1 MHFNLLPPPLATL
14 LFLAVQQCAGFT
26 IDVKPEAPDG
36 NCRVSQNIFTNINP
50 ARGDPQ
56 VVDIF
61 LFDGSV
67 NKEVPLSFGA
77 RLDPK
82 GSSFALTVPEV
93 PPGYPF
99 AVRLKRPNSEQL
111 LQDSSPFPILPTL
124 GGVLTAP
131 PSSVTSRS
139 SPTTTSTTFTTLS
152 DTASSFA
159 TEATTSSIPIDQS
172 ATSPTGP
179 PPRPITAILGPV
191 FGVLSFFALCL
202 AGCFWLWRRCR
213 IKRRKARQQQVLS
226 NMERATVT
234 RSVAKQPYVTL
245 PSESSSE
252 LPKDLEAGS
261 KSSTISSEFESE
273 SKSKGSSS
281 SKSRRFS
288 HNSLFP
294 ESSSAMPSQPDVL
307 RHERARVYE
316 EIAALERRSEL
327 LQSSSNPFADPGSD
341 ITTRD
346 ILQQLTALK
355 TRIRELEELHAQQ
368 QSRRPTSSSTSAD
381 PPPEYVP
388 PHPAD
393 HVPAHDG
400 NSKTQC
406 FCASCT

>member
-1 MHFNLLPPPLATL
+1 MHLNHLPPSLATL
-14 LFLAVQQCAGFT
+14 LFLVVQQCAGFT
-26 IDVKPEAPDG
+26 IDVKPEAADG
-36 NCRVSQNIFTNINP
+36 NCRVSQNLFANIDP

-67 NKEVPLSFGA
+67 NKEVPLSIGA

-82 GSSFALTVPEV
+82 GSSFTFTVPQV

-111 LQDSSPFPILPTL
+111 LQDSSPFPIFPTL
-124 GGVLTAP
+124 ESL
-131 PSSVTSRS
+131 TSRLS
-139 SPTTTSTTFTTLS
+139 ATVASTTFIISSTTG
-152 DTASSFA
+152 SSFA
-159 TEATTSSIPIDQS
+159 TEATTSIPIDQS
-172 ATSPTGP
+172 ATSPTAP

-191 FGVLSFFALCL
+191 FGVLSFFALCV
-202 AGCFWLWRRCR
+202 AGCLWLWRRCR

-245 PSESSSE
+245 PSASSSE
-252 LPKDLEAGS
+252 LPIPKDLEAGS
-261 KSSTISSEFESE
+261 KEYAISSDL
-273 SKSKGSSS
+273 KGSSS

-294 ESSSAMPSQPDVL
+294 ESSPSSPAASSQPEML
-307 RHERARVYE
+307 KKERARVYE

-355 TRIRELEELHAQQ
+355 TRIQELEDLHARE
-368 QSRRPTSSSTSAD
+368 QSRLRPASGSSSAD

-388 PHPAD
+388 SRSID